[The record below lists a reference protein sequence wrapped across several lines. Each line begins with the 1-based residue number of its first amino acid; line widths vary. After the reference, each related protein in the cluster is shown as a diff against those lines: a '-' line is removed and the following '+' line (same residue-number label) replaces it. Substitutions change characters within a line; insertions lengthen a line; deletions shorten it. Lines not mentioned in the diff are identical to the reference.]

1 MSVKLLKNLSFGDK
15 INHAEP
21 ITESGKNMLNKY
33 KAYIYSN
40 PVSCSLV
47 NNFVNEASQYTFD
60 SGLNSI
66 LEAVNSYIK
75 KNNISWKLAS
85 ACESISNNN
94 SKYNYIN
101 KLGVEQVR
109 EILEMDE
116 PTIVNYI
123 KAGALKNIQYIP
135 EFRNICKEVY
145 KTNITESKAINYT
158 VTNPVSYVMLTEGN
172 VKYFNVLGKTYC
184 IKNGLVNEC
193 ICNDQNFMKINNIL
207 ENMFAQKGEDI
218 VYEYKNPHGVK
229 MSFTLN
235 ENGLTFKKEGTT
247 INENFTKPEDFI
259 EYADKLTL
267 MMPTYEKLGFMQ
279 AVNNVNLVFEN
290 FDSVYSLDSVK
301 LLNTS
306 NGTVCAIIEGKDN
319 VNLTVFQSY
328 TAGKSSNNYDYVVEA
343 LNNVTKLT
351 GIDLKYMF
359 EDRINE
365 DCEKQ
370 SDEASEIEEQL
381 EANREAQFDIRKKKI
396 AMLAEQYKNDPVRI
410 ALLNKIAKDLRI
422 LENKK

>member
-1 MSVKLLKNLSFGDK
+1 MSVKLLKNLSFADK
-15 INHAEP
+15 INSTEP
-21 ITESGKNMLNKY
+21 ITEAGKNLLNNY

-47 NNFVNEASQYTFD
+47 NSFINEASHYTFD

-75 KNNISWKLAS
+75 KNIISWKLAS
-85 ACESISNNN
+85 ACESISNNS

-101 KLGVEQVR
+101 RLGVDQVR

-116 PTIVNYI
+116 ASIVSYI

-145 KTNITESKAINYT
+145 KTNISESQAVNYSI
-158 VTNPVSYVMLTEGN
+158 TNPISYVLVNEDNT
-172 VKYFNVLGKTYC
+172 KYFNVLGKTFS
-184 IKNGLVNEC
+184 IKNGLVNEDVC
-193 ICNDQNFMKINNIL
+193 TNQSFITINKIL
-207 ENMFAQKGEDI
+207 ESFTKNGEDI

-229 MSFTLN
+229 FTFTLN
-235 ENGLTFKKEGTT
+235 ENGLTVKKEGYN
-247 INENFTKPEDFI
+247 INEHFDNCTDFLQF
-259 EYADKLTL
+259 ANKLSI
-267 MMPTYEKLGFMQ
+267 MMPMYEKLGFMK
-279 AVNNVNLVFEN
+279 AVGNVNTIFEAM
-290 FDSVYSLDSVK
+290 DSIYSLDSVK
-301 LLNTS
+301 VLNAS
-306 NGTVCAIIEGKDN
+306 NGTVCAIVEGKDN

-328 TAGKSSNNYDYVVEA
+328 NLGKSSTNFDYIVEA
-343 LNNVTKLT
+343 LNNVVKLT
-351 GIDLKYMF
+351 GVDLKYMF

-370 SDEASEIEEQL
+370 SDESTEIREQL

-410 ALLNKIAKDLRI
+410 ALLNKVAGDLRI
-422 LENKK
+422 LENKSK

>member
-1 MSVKLLKNLSFGDK
+1 MSVKLLKNLSFADK
-15 INHAEP
+15 VNCAQP
-21 ITESGKNMLNKY
+21 ITESGKQMLNRY
-33 KAYIYSN
+33 KSFIYSN

-47 NNFVNEASQYTFD
+47 NNFVHEASQYTFD

-116 PTIVNYI
+116 PTIINYI

-158 VTNPVSYVMLTEGN
+158 VTNPISYVMLSEDN
-172 VKYFNVLGKTYC
+172 AKYFNVLGKTFC
-184 IKNGLVNEC
+184 LKNGVVNEC
-193 ICNDQNFMKINNIL
+193 MCNDKDFIAINKVL
-207 ENMFAQKGEDI
+207 ESFIPKGESI
-218 VYEYKNPHGVK
+218 VYEYKNPHGIK
-229 MSFTLN
+229 MTFTID
-235 ENGLTFKKEGTT
+235 ESGLEFKKAGTMIDEHFKT
-247 INENFTKPEDFI
+247 PQAFM
-259 EYADKLTL
+259 EYVDKLTL

-279 AVNNVNLVFEN
+279 AAGNVNTVFEN
-290 FDSVYSLDSVK
+290 FDSIYSLDSVK
-301 LLNTS
+301 VLNAS
-306 NGTVCAIIEGKDN
+306 NGTICAIVEGKDN

-328 TAGKSSNNYDYVVEA
+328 YAGKSSHNYDYIVEA

-351 GIDLKYMF
+351 GVDLKYMF

-365 DCEKQ
+365 DCKKQ
-370 SDEASEIEEQL
+370 SDDASEIEEQL
-381 EANREAQFDIRKKKI
+381 EANREAQFDIRKKKV
-396 AMLAEQYKNDPVRI
+396 AMLAEKYKNDPVKI
-410 ALLNKIAKDLRI
+410 TLLNKVAKDLCF
-422 LENKK
+422 LENQNR

>member
-15 INHAEP
+15 INSTQP
-21 ITESGKNMLNKY
+21 ITEAGKNMLNKY

-40 PVSCSLV
+40 PVNCNLV
-47 NNFVNEASQYTFD
+47 NSFINEASQYTFD

-75 KNNISWKLAS
+75 KNIISWKLAS

-101 KLGVEQVR
+101 KLGVDQVR

-116 PTIVNYI
+116 ASVVNYI

-145 KTNITESKAINYT
+145 KTNISESQAVNYT
-158 VTNPVSYVMLTEGN
+158 VSNPISYVMISEDNT
-172 VKYFNVLGKTYC
+172 KYFNVLGKTYS
-184 IKNGLVNEC
+184 IRNGLVNEA
-193 ICNDQNFMKINNIL
+193 ICNDNNFITINKIL
-207 ENMFAQKGEDI
+207 ESFVKKGEDI

-229 MSFTLN
+229 MSFALN
-235 ENGLTFKKEGTT
+235 ENGLTFTKEGYNV
-247 INENFTKPEDFI
+247 NEHFETSTEFL
-259 EYADKLTL
+259 EYANKLSL
-267 MMPTYEKLGFMQ
+267 MMPMYEKLGFMNC
-279 AVNNVNLVFEN
+279 VNNVNKVFEAM
-290 FDSVYSLDSVK
+290 DSVYSLDSVK
-301 LLNTS
+301 LLNAS
-306 NGTVCAIIEGKDN
+306 NGTICAIIEGKDN

-328 TAGKSSNNYDYVVEA
+328 NLGKSCTNFDYIVEA
-343 LNNVTKLT
+343 LNNVVKLT
-351 GIDLKYMF
+351 GVDLKYMF

-370 SDEASEIEEQL
+370 SDESEEIREQL

-410 ALLNKIAKDLRI
+410 ALLNKVAKDLKI
-422 LENKK
+422 LENKNK